1 MLDKKQVEDIRKDF
15 LYLNK
20 EYKNPIVYLDN
31 AATSQKPIQVID
43 SVSEFYKYEN
53 ANPHRG
59 AHTLSVLSTDVYES
73 GREKIAKFINATDSS
88 EVVFTR
94 NTTESLN
101 LLSYSYGYEN
111 LKEDDEIVI
120 SIMEH
125 HSNLVTWQ
133 EVCKK
138 TGAKLKYLYVD
149 KENMQLDFEEFKKTI
164 TEKTKIFSIT
174 QASNV
179 VGTMP
184 EVEKMIKY
192 VKSVNKDCIC
202 IVDSAQYIPHN
213 KVDVQQLGCDFLVFS
228 GHKMLSIMGV
238 GMLYG
243 KKELLNNLKPF

>member
-15 LYLNK
+15 LYLDK
-20 EYKNPIVYLDN
+20 EYKNPIIYLDN

-43 SVSEFYKYEN
+43 SVSKFYKYEN

-73 GREKIAKFINATDSS
+73 GREKIAKFINAADSS

-101 LLSYSYGYEN
+101 LLAYSYGYNN

-133 EVCKK
+133 EVCNK
-138 TGAKLKYLYVD
+138 TKAKLKYLYVD
-149 KENMQLDFEEFKKTI
+149 KENMQLDFE
-164 TEKTKIFSIT
+164 
-174 QASNV
+174 
-179 VGTMP
+179 
-184 EVEKMIKY
+184 
-192 VKSVNKDCIC
+192 
-202 IVDSAQYIPHN
+202 
-213 KVDVQQLGCDFLVFS
+213 
-228 GHKMLSIMGV
+228 
-238 GMLYG
+238 
-243 KKELLNNLKPF
+243 

>member
-101 LLSYSYGYEN
+101 LLAYSYGYNN

-202 IVDSAQYIPHN
+202 TWILHN
-213 KVDVQQLGCDFLVFS
+213 IFHITKL
-228 GHKMLSIMGV
+228 M
-238 GMLYG
+238 Y
-243 KKELLNNLKPF
+243 NN